1 MLKLT
6 VHFICSVG
14 RQILT
19 KRVGADDEV
28 ADADAEDITGLYKNS
43 EGISRHK
50 KRGDGCFGSPF
61 SNQFFFFHF
70 FFISPAYCLD
80 WLDNEQR
87 PVIIVD

>member
-19 KRVGADDEV
+19 KRVGADDDV

-70 FFISPAYCLD
+70 FLFRLHIALIGLITSNGQLS
-80 WLDNEQR
+80 
-87 PVIIVD
+87 